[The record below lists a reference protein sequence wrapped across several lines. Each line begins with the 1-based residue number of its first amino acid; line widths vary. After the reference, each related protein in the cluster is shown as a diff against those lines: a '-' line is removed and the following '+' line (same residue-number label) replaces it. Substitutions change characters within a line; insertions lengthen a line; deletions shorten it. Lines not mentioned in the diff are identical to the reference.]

1 MSRLTDS
8 TSADEEELEPHREE
22 IKPLNPQ
29 EEDLLNEQFHS
40 AQDDIEKFL
49 VWIPVSLV
57 LGSKKELGISLGG
70 TPATPSMADSIPDI
84 AEVTKVEPHGLLE
97 TYLSSTDKG
106 IIRLRSVDGHWGR
119 HGLETLRKTLRQLG
133 STAEPCAVELL
144 FSREARYKFGY
155 KIRDCDGTALH
166 LAALHQRG
174 ETLLHQLLQR
184 RADPSQ
190 EYYFRSRGDP
200 GAGQALHL
208 AAARGFV
215 RHMDLLLRYRADV
228 HAYSRIKQVRNYC
241 ALHEA
246 VLYSQKNA
254 AYFLLVKKADVNAK
268 NLKKKSPLHLA
279 ARSGHIRMS
288 QFLKNYGANL
298 KALDEKGATPV
309 ITAVEAGRYRFDKL
323 FILMERSFEDL
334 LVVSKLC
341 ASVAPEI
348 MHDKGQSRIHPEW
361 TEALVKQ
368 AETDLVS
375 STRHWMEIMHWS
387 DGAGEVILDVLTV
400 RPEAQNSNYN
410 PIPRRARLPS
420 GVQMV
425 CRYECA
431 RIWEWDQESG
441 AAPWHSLLCPGGL
454 SIYAKRN
461 TFHQRVALLES
472 FLWWRRRRGNQ
483 FFGTQNVSELL
494 HAPMTNAR
502 NFQPE
507 VMTAVRDKESVPV
520 KVRQLKL
527 PGIMNPDVMSIL
539 AFTQN
544 HNILL
549 KPTGQAIIQYAWD
562 HVARYYYWTYVF
574 YQVITLGNL
583 VVEVVSPADT
593 FWGRRLR
600 WSLLAVLAHL
610 ELFYEFWEMA
620 GYLCYLQHT
629 GPLYLTKL
637 ENLYNWVSIL
647 LLMVLVWWTSGDVSL
662 QDIPIML
669 SVLVLFRWIQ
679 LTWSCRAFEYVG
691 EKILPILQASFS
703 TSIGGILVV
712 TFCVLV
718 GFLHGAMALELG
730 HPLPQHYY
738 VALGSLKLLLLG
750 DGDGIDVALAVGG
763 APEEGTPMTFVFLL
777 TAVVVFCVCVLN
789 LFIAVHGEAYNRAQ
803 DKAYTSFLQERAGIC
818 LHCLLRPSWPPV
830 CFPFRVP
837 RRIVAYLMLELV
849 AIGAWA
855 YMLQEPSIHYL
866 IPTGLLC
873 GSAMLGDSILVQRPW
888 DKRKG
893 EQYYLWMCYK
903 ESLDKSMHMS
913 DSNDL
918 YKSLEKEVRQV
929 SKQFERQTRSYAEQ
943 VQGLKERLQG
953 LESSMEKLAD
963 TAEYVSGRVGRAIIL
978 E

>member
-1 MSRLTDS
+1 
-8 TSADEEELEPHREE
+8 
-22 IKPLNPQ
+22 
-29 EEDLLNEQFHS
+29 
-40 AQDDIEKFL
+40 
-49 VWIPVSLV
+49 
-57 LGSKKELGISLGG
+57 
-70 TPATPSMADSIPDI
+70 
-84 AEVTKVEPHGLLE
+84 
-97 TYLSSTDKG
+97 
-106 IIRLRSVDGHWGR
+106 
-119 HGLETLRKTLRQLG
+119 
-133 STAEPCAVELL
+133 
-144 FSREARYKFGY
+144 
-155 KIRDCDGTALH
+155 
-166 LAALHQRG
+166 
-174 ETLLHQLLQR
+174 
-184 RADPSQ
+184 
-190 EYYFRSRGDP
+190 
-200 GAGQALHL
+200 
-208 AAARGFV
+208 
-215 RHMDLLLRYRADV
+215 
-228 HAYSRIKQVRNYC
+228 
-241 ALHEA
+241 
-246 VLYSQKNA
+246 
-254 AYFLLVKKADVNAK
+254 
-268 NLKKKSPLHLA
+268 
-279 ARSGHIRMS
+279 
-288 QFLKNYGANL
+288 
-298 KALDEKGATPV
+298 
-309 ITAVEAGRYRFDKL
+309 
-323 FILMERSFEDL
+323 
-334 LVVSKLC
+334 
-341 ASVAPEI
+341 
-348 MHDKGQSRIHPEW
+348 
-361 TEALVKQ
+361 
-368 AETDLVS
+368 
-375 STRHWMEIMHWS
+375 
-387 DGAGEVILDVLTV
+387 
-400 RPEAQNSNYN
+400 
-410 PIPRRARLPS
+410 
-420 GVQMV
+420 
-425 CRYECA
+425 
-431 RIWEWDQESG
+431 
-441 AAPWHSLLCPGGL
+441 
-454 SIYAKRN
+454 
-461 TFHQRVALLES
+461 
-472 FLWWRRRRGNQ
+472 
-483 FFGTQNVSELL
+483 
-494 HAPMTNAR
+494 MTNAR

-507 VMTAVRDKESVPV
+507 VTAVRDKESVPV

-574 YQVITLGNL
+574 YQIITLGNL

-703 TSIGGILVV
+703 TPIFGILVV

-849 AIGAWA
+849 AIGVWA

-929 SKQFERQTRSYAEQ
+929 SKQFERQTRSFAEQ

-963 TAEYVSGRVGRAIIL
+963 TAEYVSGRVGRATIM

>member
-1 MSRLTDS
+1 MPTAPDA
-8 TSADEEELEPHREE
+8 T
-22 IKPLNPQ
+22 N
-29 EEDLLNEQFHS
+29 
-40 AQDDIEKFL
+40 
-49 VWIPVSLV
+49 V
-57 LGSKKELGISLGG
+57 LGE
-70 TPATPSMADSIPDI
+70 
-84 AEVTKVEPHGLLE
+84 
-97 TYLSSTDKG
+97 
-106 IIRLRSVDGHWGR
+106 
-119 HGLETLRKTLRQLG
+119 
-133 STAEPCAVELL
+133 
-144 FSREARYKFGY
+144 
-155 KIRDCDGTALH
+155 
-166 LAALHQRG
+166 
-174 ETLLHQLLQR
+174 
-184 RADPSQ
+184 
-190 EYYFRSRGDP
+190 
-200 GAGQALHL
+200 
-208 AAARGFV
+208 
-215 RHMDLLLRYRADV
+215 
-228 HAYSRIKQVRNYC
+228 
-241 ALHEA
+241 
-246 VLYSQKNA
+246 
-254 AYFLLVKKADVNAK
+254 
-268 NLKKKSPLHLA
+268 
-279 ARSGHIRMS
+279 
-288 QFLKNYGANL
+288 
-298 KALDEKGATPV
+298 
-309 ITAVEAGRYRFDKL
+309 VEAGRYRFDKL

-348 MHDKGQSRIHPEW
+348 MHDKGKNRVHPEW

-425 CRYECA
+425 CRYESA
-431 RIWEWDQESG
+431 RTWEWDQETG

-454 SIYAKRN
+454 SIYAKRG
-461 TFHQRVALLES
+461 TFSKRARMLES
-472 FLWWRRRRGNQ
+472 LLWWRQRRGNQ
-483 FFGTQNVSELL
+483 LFGSQNVSNMLN
-494 HAPMTNAR
+494 APAR
-502 NFQPE
+502 AFDFQPE
-507 VMTAVRDKESVPV
+507 ASIVRDKESVPV

-527 PGIMNPDVMSIL
+527 PGIVNPDVMHIL
-539 AFTQN
+539 AYTQN

-620 GYLCYLQHT
+620 GYLCYLQHA
-629 GPLYLTKL
+629 GPRYLTKL
-637 ENLYNWVSIL
+637 ENLYNWVSII
-647 LLMVLVWWTSGDVSL
+647 LLMVLVWWTSSDVTL
-662 QDIPIML
+662 QEIPIML

-718 GFLHGAMALELG
+718 GFVHGALALELG
-730 HPLPQHYY
+730 HELPQHYK
-738 VALGSLKLLLLG
+738 VVLGALKLLLLG
-750 DGDGIDVALAVGG
+750 DGDGIDVALTVGG
-763 APEEGTPMTFVFLL
+763 APEEGTPLTFVFLL
-777 TAVVVFCVCVLN
+777 TAMVVFCVCVLN
-789 LFIAVHGEAYNRAQ
+789 LFIAVHGEAYSRAQ

-818 LHCLLRPSWPPV
+818 LHCLLRPSWPPH
-830 CFPFRVP
+830 CIPIRVP
-837 RRIVAYLMLELV
+837 HRILSYLSLELV
-849 AIGAWA
+849 AIAAWA
-855 YMLQEPSIHYL
+855 LMLQEPSIHYL

-888 DKRKG
+888 NKTKG

-903 ESLDKSMHMS
+903 ESLDKSTNVP
-913 DSNDL
+913 DSADMYNA
-918 YKSLEKEVRQV
+918 LEKEVRLV
-929 SKQFERQTRSYAEQ
+929 SKQFERQTRSFADQ

-953 LESSMEKLAD
+953 LESSVEKLAD
-963 TAEYVSGRVGRAIIL
+963 TAEYVSGRRGWPTIM